1 MKVLVTGGYGFV
13 GGWLARRLLSDGHA
27 VVATFRPG
35 GKPSPVLTAVERD
48 RIEWREM
55 ELCSRTSVETA
66 VQGHWE
72 AVFHLAAMASGSE
85 ARNDPGVA
93 WEINAA
99 GTARIAEVLGT
110 WRTGGADPLLL
121 LASTGEV
128 YGMGEGVPRR
138 ETDLP
143 RPCSPYAA
151 SKLGAEIAVL
161 EVACR
166 TGLRAIIARAFP
178 HTGPEQDTRFV
189 APALA
194 DRLKVA
200 KRVGAPA
207 IKTGNLEVVRDFLD
221 VRDVVAAY
229 MAMVLRGTPGEVYN
243 VASGTGHA
251 IGEVLDRMQQLF
263 GWTVTAE
270 PDARL
275 LRRSDIRHL
284 IGDPAKLRAA
294 TGWIPQIPLDQTL
307 RDLLD
312 AQAD

>member
-1 MKVLVTGGYGFV
+1 MRVLVTGGDGFV
-13 GGWLARRLLSDGHA
+13 GGWLARRLLRDGHA
-27 VVATFRPG
+27 VVATCRPG
-35 GKPSPVLTAVERD
+35 SKPSPVLTPAESE

-55 ELCSRTSVETA
+55 ELQSRPSVDAA
-66 VQGHWE
+66 VQGHWD

-85 ARNDPGVA
+85 ARNDPGLA

-99 GTARIAEVLGT
+99 GTARLAEVLGT

-128 YGMGEGVPRR
+128 YGMGEGRPRH

-151 SKLGAEIAVL
+151 SKLGAEVAVL

-178 HTGPEQDTRFV
+178 HTGPKQDIRFV

-194 DRLKVA
+194 GRLTVA
-200 KRVGAPA
+200 KRVGAPVV
-207 IKTGNLEVVRDFLD
+207 KTGNLDVVRDFLD
-221 VRDVVAAY
+221 VRDVAAAY
-229 MAMVLRGTPGEVYN
+229 VALVLQGTPGEVYN

-251 IGEVLDRMQQLF
+251 VGELLARMQQLV
-263 GWTVTAE
+263 GWSVTAE

-284 IGDPAKLRAA
+284 VGDPTKLRAA
-294 TGWIPQIPLDQTL
+294 TGWTPQISLDQTL